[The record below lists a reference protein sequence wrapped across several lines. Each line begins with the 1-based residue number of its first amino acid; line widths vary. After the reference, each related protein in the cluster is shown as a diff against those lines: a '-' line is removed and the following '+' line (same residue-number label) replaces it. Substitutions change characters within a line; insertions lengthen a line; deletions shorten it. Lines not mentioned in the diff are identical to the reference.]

1 MRPMRSMFHDRRRHG
16 VPSLNVASMPDLIF
30 TVLFFFMIVTHMRSD
45 EVKVRL
51 EVPAGSEVKKLTGHP
66 AIVNIYIGRQG
77 DRETRRLETG
87 VRRLDNTWLV
97 QLNGDIVSPKEIP
110 ARINA
115 IRSKLSPENAERLTV
130 SFRADRH
137 APMGLVSDV
146 KQALQQ
152 AYALK
157 INYSATEISP

>member
-1 MRPMRSMFHDRRRHG
+1 MRPMRSMFHGRRRHS
-16 VPSLNVASMPDLIF
+16 VPTLNVASMPDLIF

-51 EVPAGSEVKKLTGHP
+51 EVPAGSEVKKLAGHP
-66 AIVNIYIGRQG
+66 AIVNIYIGRLG
-77 DRETRRLETG
+77 DKETRRQ
-87 VRRLDNTWLV
+87 DNTWLV

-146 KQALQQ
+146 KRALQK

>member
-1 MRPMRSMFHDRRRHG
+1 M
-16 VPSLNVASMPDLIF
+16 
-30 TVLFFFMIVTHMRSD
+30 
-45 EVKVRL
+45 
-51 EVPAGSEVKKLTGHP
+51 
-66 AIVNIYIGRQG
+66 
-77 DRETRRLETG
+77 
-87 VRRLDNTWLV
+87 
-97 QLNGDIVSPKEIP
+97 QLNGDLVSPSEIP

>member
-51 EVPAGSEVKKLTGHP
+51 EVPAGHEVKKLAGHP
-66 AIVNIYIGRQG
+66 AIINIYIGKSQK
-77 DRETRRLETG
+77 D
-87 VRRLDNTWLV
+87 VWQV
-97 QLNGDIVSPKEIP
+97 QLNGNLVSPAEIP
-110 ARINA
+110 ALISD
-115 IRSKLSPENAERLTV
+115 IRSKLSAENAERLTV
-130 SFRADRH
+130 SLRADRH

-146 KQALQQ
+146 KPALQKS
-152 AYALK
+152 YALK
-157 INYSATEISP
+157 INYSATELK

>member
-1 MRPMRSMFHDRRRHG
+1 MRAMKSLIRGDRRRHG

-51 EVPAGSEVKKLTGHP
+51 EVPAGSEVKKLAGHP
-66 AIVNIYIGRQG
+66 AIINIYIGRQG
-77 DRETRRLETG
+77 DKETRSQ
-87 VRRLDNTWLV
+87 DNTWLV
-97 QLNGDIVSPKEIP
+97 QLNGDIVLPKDIP
-110 ARINA
+110 ACINE

-130 SFRADRH
+130 SLRADRH
-137 APMGLVSDV
+137 APMGLVNDV
-146 KQALQQ
+146 KQALQKS
-152 AYALK
+152 YALK

>member
-1 MRPMRSMFHDRRRHG
+1 MRPMRSMFHGRRRHG

-51 EVPAGSEVKKLTGHP
+51 EVPAGSEVKKLAGHP
-66 AIVNIYIGRQG
+66 AIINIYIGRGERIPKGQ
-77 DRETRRLETG
+77 E
-87 VRRLDNTWLV
+87 WLV
-97 QLNGDIVSPKEIP
+97 QLNGDIVSPAEIP
-110 ARINA
+110 ARISE
-115 IRSKLSPENAERLTV
+115 IRGKLSPENAERLMV

>member
-1 MRPMRSMFHDRRRHG
+1 MRPMRSMFHDRRRQG
-16 VPSLNVASMPDLIF
+16 VPMLNVASMPDLIF

-66 AIVNIYIGRQG
+66 AIINIYIGRQG
-77 DRETRRLETG
+77 DRETRS
-87 VRRLDNTWLV
+87 LDNTWLV
-97 QLNGDIVSPKEIP
+97 QLNGDLVSPSEIP

>member
-1 MRPMRSMFHDRRRHG
+1 MRAMKSLIRGDRRRHG
-16 VPSLNVASMPDLIF
+16 VPTLNVASMPDLIF

-66 AIVNIYIGRQG
+66 AIVNIYIGKGGMRNVEG
-77 DRETRRLETG
+77 GMRLPKEQE
-87 VRRLDNTWLV
+87 WLV

>member
-51 EVPAGSEVKKLTGHP
+51 EVPVGSEVKKLTGHP
-66 AIVNIYIGRQG
+66 AIINIYIGSQ
-77 DRETRRLETG
+77 ESG
-87 VRRLDNTWLV
+87 VRRQESGVRSLDNTWLV
-97 QLNGDIVSPKEIP
+97 QLNGDLVSPSEIP
-110 ARINA
+110 ARIST

>member
-1 MRPMRSMFHDRRRHG
+1 MFHDRRRHG

-66 AIVNIYIGRQG
+66 AIVNIYIGRG
-77 DRETRRLETG
+77 EKSE
-87 VRRLDNTWLV
+87 VRGERIPKTQEWLV
-97 QLNGDIVSPKEIP
+97 QLNGDIVSPKDIP
-110 ARINA
+110 ARISA
-115 IRSKLSPENAERLTV
+115 IRGKLSPENAERLTV